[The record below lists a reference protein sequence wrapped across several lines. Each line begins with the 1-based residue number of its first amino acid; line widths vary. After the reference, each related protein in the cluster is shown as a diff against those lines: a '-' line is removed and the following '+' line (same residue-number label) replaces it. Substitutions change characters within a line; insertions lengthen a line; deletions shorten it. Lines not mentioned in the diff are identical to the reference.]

1 MAHTIIELP
10 QSTLEDH
17 TKLMCRHLNLGETL
31 AAITVQLSDSVV
43 PGISVFNANCP
54 EILIKI
60 ENFRQLIRPLVG
72 LDEIR
77 VCVNWPGY
85 SHVKT
90 RHQTLRVP
98 IFNYSTLAGLVGQV
112 AKQLEKYM
120 VDCSRREISDD
131 AQAYKIHRFPD
142 GETNSGDV
150 FIVGFTN
157 TFHGIWQVD
166 LNIRI

>member
-1 MAHTIIELP
+1 MARTIIELP

-43 PGISVFNANCP
+43 PGISVFDANRP
-54 EILIKI
+54 EKLINI
-60 ENFRQLIRPLVG
+60 E
-72 LDEIR
+72 
-77 VCVNWPGY
+77 NWPGY
-85 SHVKT
+85 SHVES
-90 RHQTLRVP
+90 RNQTLRIPV
-98 IFNYSTLAGLVGQV
+98 FDYSTLAGLVGQV

-120 VDCSRREISDD
+120 EDCSRKEISAD
-131 AQAYKIHRFPD
+131 AQAYKLRRLPN
-142 GETNSGDV
+142 GKTNSGDV

-157 TFHGIWQVD
+157 TFVGIWQVD